1 MTHRVFPLPEIVYP
15 TDESTIGM
23 MLAGGSELSVHCF
36 TTGCHHKGRVNLV
49 ALARKL
55 GLDHSTLDPDIR
67 PYFYCPKCR
76 KAGRPDRKFGFIQH
90 PLTDQFSEWPRR

>member
-15 TDESTIGM
+15 TDESTIGL
-23 MLAGGSELSVHCF
+23 MLARGSELSVHCN
-36 TTGCHHKGRVNLV
+36 TNGCNHRGRVNLV

-55 GLDHSTLDPDIR
+55 GLDHPALDPDIR

-76 KAGRPDRKFGFIQH
+76 AAGRPDRKFGFIQH
-90 PLTDQFSEWPRR
+90 VLTEPHSVWPRR